1 MNIITVVDRMF
12 GENTYIVSDDNG
24 SCAIIDPASE
34 DVIRTISQNGL
45 TPVCVLLTHGH
56 FDHISYVD
64 RISSEYSIPVYIHE
78 NDLELLRDGI
88 KNASTPLIGVPTIV
102 NAAAK
107 TLCQGETINVGSIAF
122 EVRHTPGHTE
132 GCVCYFCENAVFT
145 GDTIFA
151 DGYGRTDLYGGNY
164 DKLVNNIQALFP
176 RLSGKTIYPG
186 HGRERNF

>member
-1 MNIITVVDRMF
+1 MNIITAVDRIF

-24 SCAIIDPASE
+24 YCAVIDPASE
-34 DVIRTISQNGL
+34 DIFRIISQNDL
-45 TPVCVLLTHGH
+45 IPVCVLLTHGH
-56 FDHISYVD
+56 FDHISCVD
-64 RISSEYSIPVYIHE
+64 RFLSEYSIPVYIHE
-78 NDLELLRDGI
+78 NDRELLCDGV

-102 NAAAK
+102 NAFAK
-107 TLCQGETINVGSIAF
+107 TLCGGELINVGSLIF

-132 GCVCYFCENAVFT
+132 GCVCYFCEDAVFT

-164 DKLVNNIQALFP
+164 VKLVNTILALFP